1 MTAQKYAE
9 YLIATPQNYT
19 CTNFA
24 DHLQGE
30 QYISHDAISD
40 YLKTENLTPIG
51 LWKTVQGLINDDGKS
66 FLILDDSVQSKKYS
80 YKIEMVKVQYSGAE
94 GGVVKGIGIVNLLHS
109 NGEKSDYYPID
120 YRVYS
125 PEEDGKTKHKHF
137 QEMLL
142 HAKEEKEIQAQT
154 ILFDTWYASTENLK
168 FIIRLGMYFVTTI
181 ASNRVVSLSK
191 EDGYVH
197 LEDIEWSEERLLSG
211 VLVKLKKLP
220 FLVRLFKIVATNGD
234 IEWVITNKATTPEDQ
249 GITSEDVDKE
259 NAVRWQIEQLHRE
272 VKQLVGT
279 AKCQCRSSRS
289 QRNHL
294 HCCYLAWVALKVY
307 AKKMGMTLYA
317 AKASLWRDYLV
328 AELKNPRIRAYQIA

>member
-1 MTAQKYAE
+1 MNARQYIE
-9 YLIATPQNYT
+9 YLIATPKNYT
-19 CTNFA
+19 CTNLA

-40 YLKTENLTPIG
+40 YLKTENLTPVG
-51 LWKTVQGLINDDGKS
+51 LWKTVETLIENKEDDY
-66 FLILDDSVQSKKYS
+66 FILDDSVQDKRYS
-80 YKIEMVKVQYSGAE
+80 HKIELVKNQYSGAV
-94 GGVVKGIGIVNLLHS
+94 GGLVKGIGIVNLLHS
-109 NGEKSDYYPID
+109 SGEKNDFYPVD
-120 YRVYS
+120 YRIYS
-125 PEEDGKTKHKHF
+125 PDEDGKTKHKHF

-142 HAKEEKEIQAQT
+142 HAKEEKGIKAKT

-168 FIIRLGMYFVTTI
+168 FIIRLEMYFVTTI

-191 EDGYVH
+191 EEGYIH

-220 FLVRLFKIVATNGD
+220 FLVFLFKIVATNGD
-234 IEWVITNKATTPEDQ
+234 IEWVITNQVT
-249 GITSEDVDKE
+249 TSESVNKK
-259 NAVRWQIEQLHRE
+259 NSIRWQIEQLHRE

-294 HCCYLAWVALKVY
+294 PCCYLAWVALKVY

-317 AKASLWRDYLV
+317 AKANLWRDYLI
-328 AELKNPRIRAYQIA
+328 AELKNPRIKAYQVV

>member
-1 MTAQKYAE
+1 MNARQYIE
-9 YLIATPQNYT
+9 YLIATPKNYT
-19 CTNFA
+19 CTNLA

-40 YLKTENLTPIG
+40 YLKTENLTPVG
-51 LWKTVQGLINDDGKS
+51 LWKTVETLIENKEDDY
-66 FLILDDSVQSKKYS
+66 FILDDSVQDKRYS
-80 YKIEMVKVQYSGAE
+80 HKIELVKNQYSGAV
-94 GGVVKGIGIVNLLHS
+94 GGLVKGIGIVNLLHS
-109 NGEKSDYYPID
+109 SGEKNDFYPVD
-120 YRVYS
+120 YRIYS
-125 PEEDGKTKHKHF
+125 PDEDGKTKHKHF

-142 HAKEEKEIQAQT
+142 HAKEEKGIKAKT

-168 FIIRLGMYFVTTI
+168 FIIRLEMYFVTTI

-191 EDGYVH
+191 EEGYIH

-220 FLVRLFKIVATNGD
+220 FLVFLFKIVATNGD
-234 IEWVITNKATTPEDQ
+234 IEWVITNQVT
-249 GITSEDVDKE
+249 TSESVNK
-259 NAVRWQIEQLHRE
+259 NNSIRWQIEQLHRE

-317 AKASLWRDYLV
+317 AKANLWRDYLI
-328 AELKNPRIRAYQIA
+328 AELKNPRIKAYQVV